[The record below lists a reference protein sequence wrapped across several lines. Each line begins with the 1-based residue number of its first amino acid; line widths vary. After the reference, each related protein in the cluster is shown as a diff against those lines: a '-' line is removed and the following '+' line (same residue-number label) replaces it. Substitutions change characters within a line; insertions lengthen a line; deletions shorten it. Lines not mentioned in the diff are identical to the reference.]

1 MATVI
6 TNQQQTVINRLAISE
21 QNKILKHI
29 IQKVKESGIFG
40 NSEINFNDLKT
51 GVSNVGIILN
61 SGSRKSRIYVDG
73 GYDAE
78 IPISVILRCIGEAS
92 DDRRLHNI
100 DLVNQLGIWFDE
112 NIVRDKTI
120 TGYTI
125 YSVNQTTQANITYA
139 DESGIEDVG
148 ADFTI
153 MYSKD

>member
-6 TNQQQTVINRLAISE
+6 TNPQQTAVNRLAISE
-21 QNKILKHI
+21 QNKILKYV
-29 IQKVKESGIFG
+29 IQKVKDSNIFG
-40 NSEINFNDLKT
+40 NLEINFNDLRT
-51 GVSNVGIILN
+51 DVSNVGIILN
-61 SGSRKSRIYVDG
+61 SGSRKSRVYVDG

-78 IPISVILRCIGEAS
+78 IPITVILRCIGEAS

-112 NIVRDKTI
+112 NIQRDKSV

-125 YSVNQTTQANITYA
+125 YSVNQTNQANITYA

-148 ADFTI
+148 ANFTI